1 MSIRATFHYF
11 QGMECDMY
19 SFYRIPKLLFTS
31 EYFKNLSC
39 EAKVL
44 YGLML
49 DRMSLSIKNRW
60 FDEEDRAYI
69 FFSVEEIM
77 EMLNC
82 GRNKVVNCLKELDQE
97 KGIGLIEKRRIGL
110 GKTNVIYVKNFSLT
124 EYPDEPAIFDSEETP
139 ENVAE
144 RKENTETEIEEYAKK
159 EPEKPV
165 NTQKF
170 EKQTSGSLKNKLQ
183 EVSKTNCNRKV
194 AVLMKE
200 YLQSMKSNIREIIRY
215 IDDTTLEKSN
225 DKKKDKQESA
235 STISEEVQ
243 EFVNLTITEHM
254 GKAYSEWKLKQD
266 KEPVSEIDKKYQKLL
281 ETLSQEQEEVI
292 TEYCNAIFSSGAET
306 EEFFYRMG
314 LKDGLNLKN
323 TVKSVLEMIS

>member
-69 FFSVEEIM
+69 FFEVEFQMKAGMDI
-77 EMLNC
+77 
-82 GRNKVVNCLKELDQE
+82 LKELEEFYMLE
-97 KGIGLIEKRRIGL
+97 K
-110 GKTNVIYVKNFSLT
+110 
-124 EYPDEPAIFDSEETP
+124 
-139 ENVAE
+139 
-144 RKENTETEIEEYAKK
+144 ETEKSDA
-159 EPEKPV
+159 
-165 NTQKF
+165 
-170 EKQTSGSLKNKLQ
+170 
-183 EVSKTNCNRKV
+183 RKV
-194 AVLMKE
+194 AVLMKG
-200 YLQSMKSNIREIIRY
+200 YLQSMQSNIREIIRY

-254 GKAYSEWKLKQD
+254 WKSYSEWKLKQD

-306 EEFFYRMG
+306 EEFFYRLG

>member
-1 MSIRATFHYF
+1 
-11 QGMECDMY
+11 
-19 SFYRIPKLLFTS
+19 
-31 EYFKNLSC
+31 
-39 EAKVL
+39 
-44 YGLML
+44 
-49 DRMSLSIKNRW
+49 
-60 FDEEDRAYI
+60 
-69 FFSVEEIM
+69 M

-183 EVSKTNCNRKV
+183 EVSKTNFKEFEKQTSRSLENKLQEVSKTNCNRKV

-225 DKKKDKQESA
+225 DKKKDKQEST
-235 STISEEVQ
+235 STIPEEVQ

-254 GKAYSEWKLKQD
+254 GKAYSEWKLNQD
-266 KEPVSEIDKKYQKLL
+266 KEAVSEIDKKYQELL
-281 ETLSQEQEEVI
+281 ETLSPEQEEVI

-306 EEFFYRMG
+306 EEFFYRLG

-323 TVKSVLEMIS
+323 AVKSVLEMIS